1 MSKTSENNAI
11 GKRSAREIISADR
24 IIPLAILVILCAFI
38 GIINP
43 QFFTWTKWQNTF
55 MQVSNVGII
64 ALGAMLVITSG
75 GLDFTAG
82 DGVTLAG
89 TFTAMVFVLFNTN
102 LGFTYG
108 MSWVTNLMA
117 IIAGVGMGAI
127 MGGISGLIITKLK
140 IQPFIT
146 TLAMMTIIKGFMLF
160 LSEGRIIHLD
170 VAGATFKKI
179 GQGIIPFP
187 GALGTSAQGNV
198 QGIPV
203 AFVIFVAIAIIIAI
217 LLKRTRFGQA
227 IFAMGGNEEAA
238 RLAGVRV
245 DWYRF
250 WVFTLAGALTGA
262 GAIIT
267 LARAASIGIS
277 LGGTTLLM
285 DVVAAA
291 VIGGTSVSGGKCNV
305 FGVIVGA
312 FIIVTITSALNYL
325 NIDTNWRTAVK
336 GFIILAALCIDIVAK
351 RISQRAQEREAIRL
365 AEERHQKLGIGIEK
379 N

>member
-1 MSKTSENNAI
+1 M
-11 GKRSAREIISADR
+11 
-24 IIPLAILVILCAFI
+24 IPLVILVVLCAFI

-43 QFFTWTKWQNTF
+43 QFFTWTKWQNTLL
-55 MQVSNVGII
+55 QVSSVGII
-64 ALGAMLVITSG
+64 ALGSMLVITSG

-89 TFTAMVFVLFNTN
+89 TFAAMVFVLFNKD
-102 LGFTYG
+102 LGFNNTLVQNG
-108 MSWVTNLMA
+108 AMLTNTVA
-117 IIAGVGMGAI
+117 VIAGVGMGAV
-127 MGGISGLIITKLK
+127 MGSISGLIITKLK

-170 VAGATFKKI
+170 VEGATFIQI

-187 GALGTSAQGNV
+187 GQAGTMIDAMGNAQV

-203 AFVIFVAIAIIIAI
+203 GFVIFIVIAVIIS
-217 LLKRTRFGQA
+217 LLLHRTRFGQA

-250 WVFTLAGALTGA
+250 WTFVVVGMLTGC
-262 GAIIT
+262 GAMIT

-325 NIDTNWRTAVK
+325 NVDTNWRTAVK
-336 GFIILAALCIDIVAK
+336 GFIILAALCIDIGAK
-351 RISQRAQEREAIRL
+351 RVSQRAQEREAIRL
-365 AEERHQKLGIGIEK
+365 AEERHAKLGIGT
-379 N
+379 NH

>member
-1 MSKTSENNAI
+1 
-11 GKRSAREIISADR
+11 
-24 IIPLAILVILCAFI
+24 
-38 GIINP
+38 
-43 QFFTWTKWQNTF
+43 
-55 MQVSNVGII
+55 MQVSGVGII
-64 ALGAMLVITSG
+64 ALGSMLVITSG

-89 TFTAMVFVLFNTN
+89 TFAAMLFVVFNTD
-102 LGFTYG
+102 LGFNNDLIPNG
-108 MSWVTNLMA
+108 AILTNAMA
-117 IIAGVGMGAI
+117 VIAGVGMGAV
-127 MGGISGLIITKLK
+127 MGAVSGVIITRLR

-170 VAGATFKKI
+170 VSGATFTQI

-187 GALGTSAQGNV
+187 GELRLNSMGNV

-203 AFVIFVAIAIIIAI
+203 AFIIFICIAIIISII
-217 LLKRTRFGQA
+217 LHRTRFGQA
-227 IFAMGGNEEAA
+227 IYAMGGNEEAA

-250 WVFTLAGALTGA
+250 WTFVVAGMLTGC

-305 FGVIVGA
+305 FGVVIGA
-312 FIIVTITSALNYL
+312 FIIVTITSAPVSYTHLTL
-325 NIDTNWRTAVK
+325 PTTTRV
-336 GFIILAALCIDIVAK
+336 
-351 RISQRAQEREAIRL
+351 
-365 AEERHQKLGIGIEK
+365 
-379 N
+379 